1 MRRSPY
7 LSAMMNPIDIGR
19 RLLVQ
24 LSVVLLVTAA
34 AVLAQ
39 AVNTAGA
46 AEFAM
51 SVRSIDEVA
60 DGPMPQIVVAGP
72 TEAVLEFQS
81 SIPLACSVVF
91 GETPDFGFIATD
103 SDMAGGAHTDHH
115 PVLAGLKADTEYF
128 YRVQGAGA
136 DGTLFVGEVQTFR
149 TPPESENVAINLAS
163 LAAGARVGA
172 VSSNFGGAQD
182 NEPWGAEG
190 AVDQTRTTAWSSW
203 GDGDDAFIEIIL
215 AEEAFV
221 HEVSLWTRT
230 MTDGTAQ
237 ILSFTVTTDQGTVF
251 GPFTLPDGDSPYWFP
266 IDDVASSLRIDVV
279 ESTGGNVGLIEFGAF
294 GP

>member
-1 MRRSPY
+1 MRYGPY
-7 LSAMMNPIDIGR
+7 LATVNPSGTGWR
-19 RLLVQ
+19 QLAQLGTVMLLI
-24 LSVVLLVTAA
+24 AA
-34 AVLAQ
+34 AVLAP

-60 DGPMPQIVVAGP
+60 DGPMPQIVIAGP

-115 PVLAGLKADTEYF
+115 PVLAGLKADTTYY
-128 YRVQGAGA
+128 YRIQGAAA
-136 DGTLFVGEVQTFR
+136 DGTLYVGEVQTFR
-149 TPPESENVAINLAS
+149 TPPASENVAVNLAS

-182 NEPWGAEG
+182 HEPWGAEG
-190 AVDQTRTTAWSSW
+190 AIDQARATAWSSW

-215 AEEAFV
+215 AEESYV
-221 HEVSLWTRT
+221 HEVSLWTRL

-237 ILSFTVTTDQGTVF
+237 ILSFTVTTDRGAVY
-251 GPFTLPDGDSPYWFP
+251 GPFVLPDADSPHWFR
-266 IDDVASSLRIDVV
+266 IDDVANSLRIDVV